1 LVRANKKVAEG
12 FEKENGKNP
21 ITFQISQVGG
31 NEGRGISGAENKDKD
46 LLGSFTVELID
57 ADLRPYSSFT
67 YLAALQ
73 DEVNKS
79 PLLETI
85 SFRRWGSGPGGDG
98 ISINLAA
105 SDTKNLKEAS
115 EQLKASL
122 SPYEEISA
130 LEDTQGYDK
139 TEYVITLTD
148 RGKKLGF
155 TIDSIGRQLSDRL
168 NGIESLTF
176 LKGNKTGKIVIELA
190 KEDLKG
196 DFIYN
201 AKVRSNSGH
210 YGSLSDIVKI
220 KAQYGFSSVTR
231 EDGQKIITVTGQLSE
246 EDAEQAELV
255 KDRITNEILPAIEEG
270 FGVVSSVTGLAE
282 QERRFLDEALISFV
296 LCVLGIYLT
305 LAWVFASWSRPMVI
319 MLIIP
324 FGLIGALWG
333 HFVYGIALSMF
344 SIIGLIGMTGIII
357 NDSIV
362 LISTFNEHKKK
373 MDNIGAIIKA
383 TCDRLRP
390 ILLTTLTTVFGL
402 APLLF
407 EQSRDAQFL
416 KPTVITLV
424 FGLGFGMLI
433 LLIIVPVFIAVQH
446 DIYKYYK
453 SFTRLVVSGRLNRQ
467 NGWKNLIYF
476 SVFISG
482 ALVLIFTQ
490 ILFPFEYFF
499 IFFTAFV
506 CIGLFYIWYVFM
518 KQFQG
523 GVFSFR
529 KPTL

>member
-1 LVRANKKVAEG
+1 MGVY
-12 FEKENGKNP
+12 
-21 ITFQISQVGG
+21 
-31 NEGRGISGAENKDKD
+31 
-46 LLGSFTVELID
+46 LI
-57 ADLRPYSSFT
+57 L
-67 YLAALQ
+67 
-73 DEVNKS
+73 
-79 PLLETI
+79 
-85 SFRRWGSGPGGDG
+85 W
-98 ISINLAA
+98 
-105 SDTKNLKEAS
+105 
-115 EQLKASL
+115 
-122 SPYEEISA
+122 
-130 LEDTQGYDK
+130 
-139 TEYVITLTD
+139 
-148 RGKKLGF
+148 KL
-155 TIDSIGRQLSDRL
+155 
-168 NGIESLTF
+168 
-176 LKGNKTGKIVIELA
+176 
-190 KEDLKG
+190 
-196 DFIYN
+196 
-201 AKVRSNSGH
+201 
-210 YGSLSDIVKI
+210 

-246 EDAEQAELV
+246 EDAEQAEIV
-255 KDRITNEILPAIEEG
+255 KDRIENEILPAIEEG
-270 FGVVSSVTGLAE
+270 FGVTSSVTGLAE
-282 QERRFLDEALISFV
+282 QERRFLDEALIAFL

-333 HFVYGIALSMF
+333 HYVYGIALSMF

-362 LISTFNEHKKK
+362 LISTFNEYKKK

-446 DIYKYYK
+446 DVYKYYK
-453 SFTRLVVSGRLNRQ
+453 SFSRFVFSAKLNRQ
-467 NGWKNLIYF
+467 NGWKNLIYV
-476 SVFISG
+476 SVFFLGVLS
-482 ALVLIFTQ
+482 LIFIQ
-490 ILFPFEYFF
+490 LLFSFDYFV

-506 CIGLFYIWYVFM
+506 CLGLLYIWFAFV
-518 KQFQG
+518 KQIQDR
-523 GVFSFR
+523 VFSFR

>member
-1 LVRANKKVAEG
+1 ME
-12 FEKENGKNP
+12 
-21 ITFQISQVGG
+21 
-31 NEGRGISGAENKDKD
+31 
-46 LLGSFTVELID
+46 
-57 ADLRPYSSFT
+57 
-67 YLAALQ
+67 
-73 DEVNKS
+73 
-79 PLLETI
+79 
-85 SFRRWGSGPGGDG
+85 
-98 ISINLAA
+98 
-105 SDTKNLKEAS
+105 
-115 EQLKASL
+115 
-122 SPYEEISA
+122 
-130 LEDTQGYDK
+130 
-139 TEYVITLTD
+139 
-148 RGKKLGF
+148 
-155 TIDSIGRQLSDRL
+155 
-168 NGIESLTF
+168 
-176 LKGNKTGKIVIELA
+176 
-190 KEDLKG
+190 
-196 DFIYN
+196 
-201 AKVRSNSGH
+201 
-210 YGSLSDIVKI
+210 I

-333 HFVYGIALSMF
+333 HYVYGIALSMF

-362 LISTFNEHKKK
+362 LISTFNEYKKTT
-373 MDNIGAIIKA
+373 DSIGAIIKA

-433 LLIIVPVFIAVQH
+433 LLIIVPVFIAVQN
-446 DIYKYYK
+446 DFYRYYK
-453 SFTRLVVSGRLNRQ
+453 SFTRFVVSARLNRK

-476 SVFISG
+476 SIFLLGVL
-482 ALVLIFTQ
+482 ALIFTQ
-490 ILFPFEYFF
+490 VMFSFEYFF

-506 CIGLFYIWYVFM
+506 CLGLFSLWYVFI
-518 KQFQG
+518 KQLQDR
-523 GVFSFR
+523 VFSFR

>member
-1 LVRANKKVAEG
+1 MKSPFKSSFANSIIIFPVLFPFKKV
-12 FEKENGKNP
+12 
-21 ITFQISQVGG
+21 S
-31 NEGRGISGAENKDKD
+31 
-46 LLGSFTVELID
+46 
-57 ADLRPYSSFT
+57 
-67 YLAALQ
+67 
-73 DEVNKS
+73 
-79 PLLETI
+79 
-85 SFRRWGSGPGGDG
+85 
-98 ISINLAA
+98 
-105 SDTKNLKEAS
+105 
-115 EQLKASL
+115 
-122 SPYEEISA
+122 
-130 LEDTQGYDK
+130 
-139 TEYVITLTD
+139 
-148 RGKKLGF
+148 
-155 TIDSIGRQLSDRL
+155 DSIPF
-168 NGIESLTF
+168 N
-176 LKGNKTGKIVIELA
+176 
-190 KEDLKG
+190 
-196 DFIYN
+196 
-201 AKVRSNSGH
+201 
-210 YGSLSDIVKI
+210 LSDIVEI

-270 FGVVSSVTGLAE
+270 FGIVSSVTGLAE

-296 LCVLGIYLT
+296 LCILGIYLT
-305 LAWVFASWSRPMVI
+305 LAWVFASWFRPMVI

-333 HFVYGIALSMF
+333 HYVYGIALSMF

-362 LISTFNEHKKK
+362 LISTFNEYKKK
-373 MDNIGAIIKA
+373 MDSIGAIIKA

-453 SFTRLVVSGRLNRQ
+453 SFMRFVISVRLNRQ

-476 SVFISG
+476 FVFLLG
-482 ALVLIFTQ
+482 VLVLILAQ
-490 ILFPFEYFF
+490 ILFSFEYFF

-506 CIGLFYIWYVFM
+506 CVGLFYIWYGFM
-518 KQFQG
+518 KQLQDR
-523 GVFSFR
+523 VFSFR